1 MVRFLQHRNY
11 STGASCQKS
20 PFKTSTTDIPEMP
33 PCDFKPDEFKV
44 KISLSMHPSIRV
56 AVFSSHVHF
65 VQGMSK
71 ERMLEIR
78 QQNCF
83 PMTTKVTYYKK
94 PVFIHQGH
102 MQWLW
107 DVDGKRYLDL
117 FAGVATVSVGHSHP

>member
-1 MVRFLQHRNY
+1 
-11 STGASCQKS
+11 
-20 PFKTSTTDIPEMP
+20 MP
-33 PCDFKPDEFKV
+33 PCDFKPEEFKV
-44 KISLSMHPSIRV
+44 NVYLSMRPPVSLFILC
-56 AVFSSHVHF
+56 AVL

-71 ERMLEIR
+71 ARMLEIR

-83 PMTTKVTYYKK
+83 PMTMRITLYKK